1 MHSLF
6 IGGANLNVE
15 NEAIHVLASV
25 MKDAIKQT
33 ISSASYDIT
42 LPSVITNIE
51 DGLYTVTING
61 NSYNIRSS
69 ISRLKE
75 GQKVR
80 VTIPCNNWN
89 NMYIS
94 NTIDEYDNIISVN
107 KIDGLNTITTS
118 DIDNLF

>member
-1 MHSLF
+1 MS
-6 IGGANLNVE
+6 IE
-15 NEAIHVLASV
+15 NDAISVLVSTF
-25 MKDAIKQT
+25 KDAMKQT
-33 ISSASYDIT
+33 ISSAGYDIT
-42 LPSVITNIE
+42 LPSVITHI
-51 DGLYTVTING
+51 DGGLYTVTING

-69 ISRLKE
+69 ISKLTE

-107 KIDGLNTITTS
+107 KIDGLNSIITS

>member
-1 MHSLF
+1 MS
-6 IGGANLNVE
+6 IE
-15 NEAIHVLASV
+15 NEAINVLVSTI
-25 MKDAIKQT
+25 KDAMKQT
-33 ISSASYDIT
+33 ISSASYDVT
-42 LPSVITNIE
+42 LPSVITNV
-51 DGLYTVTING
+51 DGGLYTVTING

-118 DIDNLF
+118 DIDGLF

>member
-1 MHSLF
+1 MN
-6 IGGANLNVE
+6 IE
-15 NEAIHVLASV
+15 NEAINVLVST
-25 MKDAIKQT
+25 MKDAMKQT
-33 ISSASYDIT
+33 VSSASYDIT

-51 DGLYTVTING
+51 NGLYTVTING
-61 NSYNIRSS
+61 NSYQVRSS
-69 ISRLKE
+69 ISKLKE

-118 DIDNLF
+118 DIDKLF